1 MSIENVKRFYDTI
14 ATDIDFRHRIIEANK
29 KYSGYALNEFDLEK
43 LMAEEFL
50 PLLKE
55 EGYYFTIDELVTY
68 QNEYIKTNS
77 ALNDTELE
85 NVSGGI
91 NREQAIR
98 HLLDNIFSI

>member
-14 ATDIDFRHRIIEANK
+14 ATDTDLRKRIIEANK
-29 KYSGYALNEFDLEK
+29 KYAGQTLNNYELEQ

-68 QNEYIKTNS
+68 QNGIIKPDNYS
-77 ALNDTELE
+77 NNNNLE
-85 NVSGGI
+85 NTSGGT
-91 NREQAIR
+91 NNEQAI
-98 HLLDNIFSI
+98 HNLFNKIFKF